1 MPAFKKSILA
11 RMRRNGIS
19 VNAIAR
25 ATGTSAAAVGKALS
39 DFGLGR
45 VKASRAPR
53 KPRIQVA
60 EVRQEVAQAV
70 PVAHAA
76 NNPFGL

>member
-53 KPRIQVA
+53 KPRVL
-60 EVRQEVAQAV
+60 QADDDHGQSMDWLPSPEQMDV
-70 PVAHAA
+70 TT
-76 NNPFGL
+76 